1 MIHDFLSKYKQETRF
16 LSRKKNRLAISG
28 KHEKRLKIVF
38 SYRIQNWFFWCVF
51 HKRIFLFYFSVGA
64 VRSGGF
70 RDGITDRIEWN
81 VMVNMSQTFS
91 SQSGFFGTDDIV
103 KRIFSDTFLDRSHP
117 CRSIFFAIGW
127 HSAMKNKKYTMHSR
141 NWNWKASRCLKITE
155 KVSFNITSEAIYVY
169 ILLRLHC
176 WMRLF
181 LWFSITVETEER
193 KPDALYFMLVS
204 EFERFW

>member
-1 MIHDFLSKYKQETRF
+1 MKSGFYFESKIDKSRNSDFSANLNFRAKNGTWFFMQIKTRNTI
-16 LSRKKNRLAISG
+16 LGKKNRLAISG

-155 KVSFNITSEAIYVY
+155 KVSFNITSEASYVY
-169 ILLRLHC
+169 ILSGQK
-176 WMRLF
+176 F
-181 LWFSITVETEER
+181 L
-193 KPDALYFMLVS
+193 
-204 EFERFW
+204 

>member
-1 MIHDFLSKYKQETRF
+1 
-16 LSRKKNRLAISG
+16 
-28 KHEKRLKIVF
+28 
-38 SYRIQNWFFWCVF
+38 
-51 HKRIFLFYFSVGA
+51 
-64 VRSGGF
+64 
-70 RDGITDRIEWN
+70 
-81 VMVNMSQTFS
+81 MVNMSQTFS

-169 ILLRLHC
+169 ILSGQKFIKKWSILASFLKAWRSNSAKSAQFWLDKNWWKNSNATLWAIFKHC
-176 WMRLF
+176 AHWNFEFWHLPSIFVLF
-181 LWFSITVETEER
+181 KDTYVSGNTVWPQACFQKLT
-193 KPDALYFMLVS
+193 
-204 EFERFW
+204 FWHF